1 MLNFNFLEMTAL
13 NRAVKIVLAVKV
25 MCFLILSGVESGYDI
40 YESIK
45 FDKCI
50 EEIASEMKTKNL
62 RNPDAKAIHYC
73 EGGSLISLDD

>member
-1 MLNFNFLEMTAL
+1 MLNFKFSEITSLNHAL
-13 NRAVKIVLAVKV
+13 KIVLAIKV

-40 YESIK
+40 YQSIK